1 VLTGTEFLISLVF
14 VIVLLLLSII
24 DIAFSSVN
32 KITVRRLLE
41 TPRLK
46 HVPQLAALV
55 ECRNEVLMSIHILIQ
70 VLLVGGAVFLFA
82 AFERREIR
90 YLEGMPGTILLMFV
104 LILLFRSCCRDSLQR
119 RIPEIC

>member
-1 VLTGTEFLISLVF
+1 MLTGTELVDLFVF

-55 ECRNEVLMSIHILIQ
+55 EC
-70 VLLVGGAVFLFA
+70 
-82 AFERREIR
+82 
-90 YLEGMPGTILLMFV
+90 GTKY
-104 LILLFRSCCRDSLQR
+104 
-119 RIPEIC
+119 